1 MKKIRRVTFILIMSF
16 VINIIIEI
24 IPSCTFLKGNNVYAA
39 EFENNIIINS
49 SLNEVNNLVV
59 KQNEDDQIE
68 NKQDEN
74 KELKNKKNTLNE
86 AETKKNSADEPEIKK
101 IEVNKLESKNESNKL
116 ETKQTVENEISIDDL
131 GGSAKEE
138 INSLYDYIKK
148 MKTDEELMDTLNPVD
163 YIKEYIKDGTGN
175 LSFHNILNAVLS
187 IVFKEVKSVLK
198 LTLSIV
204 TIAIICSLLKNLQD
218 AFSDESISEVAFY
231 ACYALIIMVLSKSFI
246 ISISVAKEVITNI
259 SDFMSALLPILI
271 TMISLSGGITSAATL
286 DPIVLGAV
294 VFIPKIYSNIIIPM
308 ILMIFVL
315 EFANNISAEYKI
327 TNLCKLFKQITI
339 WFQGII
345 VTAFIGLLTIRGIT
359 ATTMD
364 AVTLKTAKFA
374 VDNFIPIV
382 GKAFSDAITSVAG
395 YSLIIKNAISSIG
408 LVVIILI
415 LLHPLI
421 KLILITFIYKL
432 SAALVE
438 PISDSRI
445 TKSLEAAGNSM
456 VLITSCVLTV
466 SLMFFILIGIMA
478 SSGRFIVGG

>member
-1 MKKIRRVTFILIMSF
+1 MKMIRRVTLILIMSF
-16 VINIIIEI
+16 TINIIIAV
-24 IPSCTFLKGNNVYAA
+24 IPSCTFLKLNHVCAT
-39 EFENNIIINS
+39 EINNISIDSNINDS
-49 SLNEVNNLVV
+49 
-59 KQNEDDQIE
+59 
-68 NKQDEN
+68 
-74 KELKNKKNTLNE
+74 
-86 AETKKNSADEPEIKK
+86 KK
-101 IEVNKLESKNESNKL
+101 I
-116 ETKQTVENEISIDDL
+116 ETKQTVEKQINIDDL
-131 GGSAKEE
+131 GGSTKEE
-138 INSLYDYIKK
+138 LNSLYEYIRK
-148 MKTDEELMDTLNPVD
+148 MKTDVELMDSLDPVE
-163 YIKEYIKDGTGN
+163 YIKAYIKDGRGN
-175 LSFHNILNAVLS
+175 LSFDTILNAVLS

-198 LTLSIV
+198 LVLSIV

-218 AFSDESISEVAFY
+218 AFSDESISQVAFY

-271 TMISLSGGITSAATL
+271 TMISLAGGITSAATL

-294 VFIPKIYSNIIIPM
+294 VFIPKIYSNFIIPM
-308 ILMIFVL
+308 ILMGFVL
-315 EFANNISAEYKI
+315 EFANNLSTDHKI
-327 TNLCKLFKQITI
+327 TNLCKLFKQATI

-345 VTAFIGLLTIRGIT
+345 ITVFIGLLTIRGIT
-359 ATTMD
+359 STTID

-456 VLITSCVLTV
+456 TLITSCVLTV
-466 SLMFFILIGIMA
+466 SLIFFILIGIIA

>member
-1 MKKIRRVTFILIMSF
+1 MKMIKRVTLILIMSF
-16 VINIIIEI
+16 IVNIFISI
-24 IPSCTFLKGNNVYAA
+24 IPCYTFIELNKVYAA
-39 EFENNIIINS
+39 ETNNKSDVGINS
-49 SLNEVNNLVV
+49 KTNYGD
-59 KQNEDDQIE
+59 K
-68 NKQDEN
+68 
-74 KELKNKKNTLNE
+74 T
-86 AETKKNSADEPEIKK
+86 
-101 IEVNKLESKNESNKL
+101 
-116 ETKQTVENEISIDDL
+116 ETKQSLESEVSIDDL

-148 MKTDEELMDTLNPVD
+148 MKTDVELMDNLDPVEYIKT
-163 YIKEYIKDGTGN
+163 YIKEGKGN
-175 LSFHNILNAVLS
+175 LSFDVLLNSVLS
-187 IVFKEVKSVLK
+187 LVFKEVRSVLK
-198 LTLSIV
+198 LVVSIV

-218 AFSDESISEVAFY
+218 AFSDESISQVAFY

-246 ISISVAKEVITNI
+246 ISISVAKEVITNV
-259 SDFMSALLPILI
+259 SDFMSALLPILV
-271 TMISLSGGITSAATL
+271 TMIGIAGGITQAATL

-294 VFIPKIYSNIIIPM
+294 VLIPKVYSNIIIPM
-308 ILMIFVL
+308 ILMGFVL
-315 EFANNISAEYKI
+315 EFANNLSSEHKI
-327 TNLCKLFKQITI
+327 TNLCKLFKQVTV

-345 VTAFIGLLTIRGIT
+345 ITIFIGLLTVRGIT
-359 ATTMD
+359 ATTID

-382 GKAFSDAITSVAG
+382 GKAFSDAIASVAG

-432 SAALVE
+432 SSALVE
-438 PISDSRI
+438 PISDPRI

-478 SSGRFIVGG
+478 SSGRYVVGG

>member
-1 MKKIRRVTFILIMSF
+1 MKMIKRVTLILIMSF
-16 VINIIIEI
+16 IVNIFISI
-24 IPSCTFLKGNNVYAA
+24 IPCYTFIELNKVYAA
-39 EFENNIIINS
+39 ETNNKSDVGINS
-49 SLNEVNNLVV
+49 KTNYGD
-59 KQNEDDQIE
+59 K
-68 NKQDEN
+68 
-74 KELKNKKNTLNE
+74 T
-86 AETKKNSADEPEIKK
+86 
-101 IEVNKLESKNESNKL
+101 
-116 ETKQTVENEISIDDL
+116 ETKQSLESEVSIDDL

-148 MKTDEELMDTLNPVD
+148 MKTDVELMDNLDPVEYIKT
-163 YIKEYIKDGTGN
+163 YIKEGKGN
-175 LSFHNILNAVLS
+175 LSLDVLLNSVLS
-187 IVFKEVKSVLK
+187 LVFKEVRSVLK
-198 LTLSIV
+198 LVVSIV

-218 AFSDESISEVAFY
+218 AFSDESISQVAFY

-246 ISISVAKEVITNI
+246 ISISVAKEVITNV
-259 SDFMSALLPILI
+259 SDFMSALLPILV
-271 TMISLSGGITSAATL
+271 TMIGIAGGITQAATL

-294 VFIPKIYSNIIIPM
+294 VLIPKVYSNIIIPM
-308 ILMIFVL
+308 ILMGFVL
-315 EFANNISAEYKI
+315 EFANNLSSEHKI
-327 TNLCKLFKQITI
+327 TNLCKLFKQVTV

-345 VTAFIGLLTIRGIT
+345 ITIFIGLLTVRGIT
-359 ATTMD
+359 ATTID
-364 AVTLKTAKFA
+364 AVTRKTAKFA

-382 GKAFSDAITSVAG
+382 GKAFSDAIASVAG

-432 SAALVE
+432 SSALVE
-438 PISDSRI
+438 PISDPRI

-478 SSGRFIVGG
+478 SSGRYVVGG